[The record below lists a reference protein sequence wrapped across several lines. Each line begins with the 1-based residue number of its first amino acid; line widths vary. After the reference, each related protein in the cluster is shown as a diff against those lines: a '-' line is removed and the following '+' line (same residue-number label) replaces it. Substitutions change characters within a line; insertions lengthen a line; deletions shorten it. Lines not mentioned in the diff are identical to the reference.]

1 MRMPV
6 FRQEEFFERYE
17 FHCRCML
24 ALSGVEPLSYRDL
37 LAMAS
42 DDPADPGLVL
52 GYTPSAG
59 YPRLRGLIAGTIPG
73 AVTDN
78 VLVTVGAIE
87 ALLITANLLIQ
98 RGDEAIC
105 LWPSYQPLHEHVTAA
120 GGTVRFV
127 RLEEAEGFRI
137 DLDRVRAA
145 VTSRTRLIIINSP
158 HNPTG
163 QRVSPVALGALASE
177 LAEQDVCVLVDEV
190 FREMWRDGDASA
202 WHPDHRNLLVAGGLS
217 KAFGLPGLRIGWLIA
232 PPDMI
237 VQARQYRKYTSLN
250 PGALDQELAIRA
262 LLARDRLLARTHGLV
277 EKGLAAALAFLA
289 SWPDVF
295 DVIRPAGGGLLFPRL
310 KLPMP
315 TREFC
320 VSLVE
325 RTGVLLAPGSDCY
338 DTEGFLRMGF
348 ATTEIDDG
356 LRLIG
361 EFLERG
367 R

>member
-6 FRQEEFFERYE
+6 FRQEEFFEQYE
-17 FHCRCML
+17 FRCRWML
-24 ALSGVEPLSYRDL
+24 ALSGVEPLSHRDL
-37 LAMAS
+37 LALAAEG
-42 DDPADPGLVL
+42 PPDPGLVL

-59 YPRLRGLIAGTIPG
+59 HRRLRGLIADAIPG
-73 AVTDN
+73 AAADN

-87 ALLITANLLIQ
+87 ALLITSNLLIDH
-98 RGDEAIC
+98 GDEAIC
-105 LWPSYQPLHEHVTAA
+105 LWPSYQPLHEYVTAA
-120 GGTVRFV
+120 GGSIRFV

-145 VTSRTRLIIINSP
+145 VTRRTKLIIINSP

-163 QRVSPVALGALASE
+163 QRVSPAALGALASE
-177 LAEQDVCVLVDEV
+177 LAGQDAYVLVDEV
-190 FREMWRDGDASA
+190 FREMWRDDDASA
-202 WHPDHRNLLVAGGLS
+202 WHPGHRNLLVVGGLS
-217 KAFGLPGLRIGWLIA
+217 KAFGLPGLRIGWLMA
-232 PPDMI
+232 APDMI

-250 PGALDQELAIRA
+250 PGALDQELAICA
-262 LLARDRLLARTHGLV
+262 LQARDRLLARTHDLV
-277 EKGLAAALAFLA
+277 ERGLAAALAFLA

-295 DVIRPAGGGLLFPRL
+295 DVVRPAGGGLLFPRL

-348 ATTEIDDG
+348 ATTEIDEG